1 MTAPNRDLPDRA
13 YTGSA
18 SSGQHIVG
26 IQSWNE
32 TTIRNAQRAP
42 IEAAWS
48 GARGALF
55 GNIIGGI
62 ANAIRGV
69 FGPGEAFRPVA
80 DAFQDQQ
87 RALNDRIDLLADVS
101 GYCNLVMSKTWTL
114 NGNAL
119 NGYARAMPFDTQI
132 GPNKNARP
140 FYGLF
145 HGSGDQRYG
154 ILIEAPG
161 TWRLDT
167 QVTPDAIS
175 GQKPV
180 QLYLSAWNRDT
191 RTVYSERRFDTVILA
206 NKLSNTISHTV
217 VVPPEKAGKLVVCVS
232 FATSGSWPVLG
243 GDRWSGLSVNRWD
256 LSSGGNRNDPSEPIN
271 GGNYE

>member
-87 RALNDRIDLLADVS
+87 RALNDRIDLLADVCY

-217 VVPPEKAGKLVVCVS
+217 VVPLRRREARCVREFRDVRQLACSGWRPLVGTVC
-232 FATSGSWPVLG
+232 
-243 GDRWSGLSVNRWD
+243 
-256 LSSGGNRNDPSEPIN
+256 EPM
-271 GGNYE
+271 GFEFRR